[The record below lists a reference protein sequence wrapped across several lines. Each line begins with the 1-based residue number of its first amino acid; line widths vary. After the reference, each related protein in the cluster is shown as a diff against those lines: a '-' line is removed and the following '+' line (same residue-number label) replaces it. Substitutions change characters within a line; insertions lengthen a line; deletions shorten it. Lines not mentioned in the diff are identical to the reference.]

1 MISSTYDPPVIV
13 NRRGGKST
21 TKENIMPK
29 IKTPL
34 FRDPIYDAPTD
45 PTVIYNE
52 KEQLWYMFYTQRRAV
67 EPIIG
72 VAWVHGTK
80 IGVAVS
86 KDLCSWMYRGA
97 LEGLDI
103 EPGHNTFW
111 APEVIYHDGV
121 YHMYVSYIQGIPENW
136 QYPRDMLHYTSEDLW
151 HWTFDKEIDLNSERV
166 IDACVYE
173 IEPGTWKMW
182 FKEENDNS
190 FTHAAVSNDLY
201 NWTEIG
207 REITDCAQEGPNV
220 FELDGI
226 KWMISDFWSGLAV
239 YKSEDFTHWT
249 RCKNILDK
257 SGSLPTDQG
266 LGHHA
271 DVVVKDGRAFIFYFC
286 HPYSHEV
293 LTEEE
298 REKLSPAARCKAV
311 VQCRELKVVDGELVC
326 DRDVEPEV

>member
-1 MISSTYDPPVIV
+1 
-13 NRRGGKST
+13 
-21 TKENIMPK
+21 MPK
-29 IKTPL
+29 FDAPL

-45 PTVIYNE
+45 PTVIFNE
-52 KEQLWYMFYTQRRAV
+52 KEQLWYMFYTQRRAQ

-86 KDLCSWMYRGA
+86 KDMCSWMYRGT

-111 APEVIYHDGV
+111 APEVVYHDGL
-121 YHMYVSYIQGIPENW
+121 YHMYVSYITGIPLNW
-136 QYPRDMLHYTSEDLW
+136 EYPRDMLHYTSEDLW

-173 IEPGTWKMW
+173 IAPGKWKMW
-182 FKEENDNS
+182 FKEENDHS
-190 FTHAAVSNDLY
+190 YTHAALSDDLW

-220 FELDGI
+220 FELGGI

-239 YKSEDFTHWT
+239 YKSEDFTNWT
-249 RCKNILDK
+249 RCKNILDEPQGGTRRMDK
-257 SGSLPTDQG
+257 G

-271 DVVVKDGRAFIFYFC
+271 DVVVKDGRAFCFYFT
-286 HPYSHEV
+286 HPYGRDAIGSEASASLPDAV
-293 LTEEE
+293 
-298 REKLSPAARCKAV
+298 RCKAV
-311 VQCRELKVVDGELVC
+311 VQCAELIVKDGELVC
-326 DRDVEPEV
+326 DRNAEIEI